1 MFLLPVKC
9 KSPRGD
15 PHGPL
20 RGGFALAAA
29 GGHGVSCQVP
39 WTSTF
44 HWQQGRRSPKKIQ
57 SSKPRSHLNSLF
69 HLFFPDKSKKL
80 IRENWAC
87 PGNQSCKD
95 DWYCGPDRCFNK
107 QYWGEICLDTWYKV
121 TLQRVIR
128 SAIQPCRDQASDLWN
143 SWPKC
148 LSHLTWNLWNNNWFA
163 EIIAKISGV
172 LYEELTTSVKTEL
185 NLAFVACSLFQ
196 TSSGLWDGEEWQM
209 ELLIC
214 AVCATLNSVCDSVC
228 DCVRSRS
235 RTCDTVMCVVCVKRA
250 D

>member
-1 MFLLPVKC
+1 MVLLPVKC

-87 PGNQSCKD
+87 PGNRRCKYD
-95 DWYCGPDRCFNK
+95 LCCGPDKYFNK

-121 TLQRVIR
+121 TLQ
-128 SAIQPCRDQASDLWN
+128 P
-143 SWPKC
+143 
-148 LSHLTWNLWNNNWFA
+148 F
-163 EIIAKISGV
+163 
-172 LYEELTTSVKTEL
+172 
-185 NLAFVACSLFQ
+185 NLAETKVLSCEIHDHTVCHILP
-196 TSSGLWDGEEWQM
+196 E
-209 ELLIC
+209 IC
-214 AVCATLNSVCDSVC
+214 EITVHIVNSHSPILTALKKTYLKPYNCA
-228 DCVRSRS
+228 
-235 RTCDTVMCVVCVKRA
+235 
-250 D
+250 